1 VAFVSNAIKRDHQQY
16 LALGGLGFILGDGGL
31 TYGRETIFESYYTA
45 HLWKGL
51 YLGPDVQHINNPG
64 YNKVRGPVFVGGL
77 RAHFEF

>member
-1 VAFVSNAIKRDHQQY
+1 MVVKPFSRAITQR
-16 LALGGLGFILGDGGL
+16 I
-31 TYGRETIFESYYTA
+31 YGR
-45 HLWKGL
+45 GL